1 VVSGGLPDDVDRDLY
16 DLIAQVMLSA
26 QIPVVLPSLRA
37 LLAWDFRRSLKRA
50 QVGLTCICSMDNI
63 AELDL
68 KAFDDLFAIRS
79 IADVG
84 HFLMMENPAAFNREL
99 EFLIDELN
107 EQKR

>member
-1 VVSGGLPDDVDRDLY
+1 
-16 DLIAQVMLSA
+16 
-26 QIPVVLPSLRA
+26 
-37 LLAWDFRRSLKRA
+37 
-50 QVGLTCICSMDNI
+50 MDNI